1 MVMKCPMCNKGKM
14 TVKTVDGLRHGIF
27 LGHFKAHVCNLCKE
41 EIYDAS
47 EAGKI
52 EKRIKELGLW
62 GRQESTVYKVG
73 GNLALG
79 IKKALAN
86 ALKLSKGETAR
97 VFPQI
102 RERRIIVEFS

>member
-1 MVMKCPMCNKGKM
+1 MCDKGKM
-14 TVKTVDGLRHGIF
+14 SVKTVDGVRHGMF
-27 LGHFKAHVCNLCKE
+27 LGHFKGWVCSSCKE
-41 EIYDAS
+41 QIFDES
-47 EAGKI
+47 EGYKI

-62 GRQESTVYKVG
+62 GRQESTVYQVG

-79 IKKALAN
+79 IKKALAD

-102 RERRIIVEFS
+102 SQRRIIVEFS